1 MRILLKI
8 FVISFFAMNTFAQ
21 KPFVST
27 TKSIAFRLKP
37 NEDLKQELQ
46 HFIDKNDI
54 SAACILTCVGSLTS
68 VNIRYANQEKYEM
81 LKGHFEIVSLVG
93 VFSKNGSH
101 IHISVS
107 DSTGKTIGG
116 HLGDNSHIYTT
127 AEIVLGIM
135 PDFDFV
141 RETDPTFGYK
151 ELMVRPRK
159 VKKKN

>member
-1 MRILLKI
+1 
-8 FVISFFAMNTFAQ
+8 MNAFAQ
-21 KPFVST
+21 KPISSS
-27 TKSIAFRLKP
+27 TKSYAFRLKP

-46 HFIDKNDI
+46 RFIEKNEI
-54 SAACILTCVGSLTS
+54 SAACVLTCVGSLTS

-93 VFSKNGSH
+93 VLSKNGSH

-116 HLGDNSHIYTT
+116 HLGDDSRIYTT
-127 AEIVLGIM
+127 AEIVLGVM
-135 PDFDFV
+135 PDYDFV

-159 VKKKN
+159 KGQKP